1 MLKKLSHR
9 YGYDFRIFRHNLIRF
24 FLSVFVFSRIFHI
37 ISHWNTLKYISKPFE
52 FFIMSDYNFSL
63 FGALV
68 WFFLVLFIY
77 VKLKKESIK
86 KYIDGAVLSF
96 LFTLFLWYIG
106 AFLWGQVYGRE
117 THLGIEILY
126 NSDISNI
133 PYQVAIFPL
142 PLVYAFVFLLLF
154 WALYSLSLFIHIKW
168 FIGYVGLVAFSAI
181 ILIFEFFSWKHD
193 ILSGNMSLPFNL
205 NQVFAL
211 ILLGFS
217 IRGLYH
223 LLKDIPWDSKII
235 LSNISSE
242 TSEQK

>member
-1 MLKKLSHR
+1 
-9 YGYDFRIFRHNLIRF
+9 
-24 FLSVFVFSRIFHI
+24 
-37 ISHWNTLKYISKPFE
+37 
-52 FFIMSDYNFSL
+52 MSDYNFSL
-63 FGALV
+63 FGALT
-68 WFFLVLFIY
+68 WFFFVLFVY
-77 VKLKKESIK
+77 VKIKQESIK
-86 KYIDGAVLSF
+86 KYIDGVVLSF
-96 LFTLFLWYIG
+96 LFILFFGYFG

-117 THLGIEILY
+117 THIGIEIFY

-142 PLVYAFVFLLLF
+142 PVVYAFVFLLLF
-154 WALYSLSLFIHIKW
+154 WVLYSLSLFIHIKG

-181 ILIFEFFSWKHD
+181 ILIFEFFSGKHD
-193 ILSGNMSLPFNL
+193 ILSGSMSLPFNI
-205 NQVFAL
+205 NQIFAL

-223 LLKDIPWDSKII
+223 LVKNIPWDSKII